1 MSADSVRNSALWAAY
16 GDALGFITEF
26 VKKSEVLE
34 RHVGVGRV
42 VELLPWRRRVG
53 GRFGPEIELPAG
65 CYSDDTQLRL
75 ATSRAIQG
83 DGGFDVEAFAKV
95 ELPVWLSY
103 ALGAGKGSRAAASAL
118 GRTEVTWSTNFFS
131 SGSSRYVDG
140 GGNGAAMR
148 IQPHVWASSGGRDVH
163 DLLADVCRN
172 AVVTHGHPRGILG
185 AVFHALSLRLVML
198 RGLHLDMSALREVI
212 DWLPSV
218 VEIFKADAT
227 FGEVWL
233 DMWEHATGAS
243 FEREIGRCVEEVV
256 ADWEILT
263 RLARAGSSDAYREA
277 VLSLRGTDANV
288 RGSGTKTAL
297 LAGYLAWLYRDDP
310 QGGMVEAANCL
321 GSDTDTIA
329 TMAGALLGAVSE
341 GSPPSDVMDRSYISA
356 EADRLASI
364 ARGEVTSTFAYPDL
378 LRWSPPRAQI
388 DAVGVAAGRTVLAG
402 LGEARFLGE
411 SAVSADAHGDAEYR
425 WLGLSFGQTVLVRHR
440 MVLLELGAGMFPR
453 SAVKSTSRQKDMSGP
468 GEQRALF
475 GESHSGQGGEKGQYQ
490 RSGVRLREE
499 RMGGRRVSI
508 DEAFNRVV
516 GSNFDPELIGRFVL
530 ELSAGDEGVELA
542 VAFVAIVVKAR
553 RVRIRGPN

>member
-1 MSADSVRNSALWAAY
+1 MSSDNVKNSALWAAY
-16 GDALGFITEF
+16 GDALGFISEF
-26 VKKSEVLE
+26 VKNSEVLE

-42 VELLPWRRRVG
+42 VRPLSWRRRVG
-53 GRFGPEIELPAG
+53 GRFGPEIALPAG

-83 DGGFDVEAFAKV
+83 DGSFDVEAFAKV

-131 SGSSRYVDG
+131 SGNSRYVDG

-148 IQPHVWASSGGRDVH
+148 VQPHVWASSSKRDAH
-163 DLLADVCRN
+163 ELLADVCRN

-198 RGLHLDMSALREVI
+198 RGEHLDVPALREVI

-218 VEIFKADAT
+218 VGIFKADAAL
-227 FGEVWL
+227 GEVWL

-243 FEREIGRCVEEVV
+243 FEREIRRCVEEVV
-256 ADWEILT
+256 ADWEILA
-263 RLARAGSSDAYREA
+263 RLVKAGVSDSYREA
-277 VLSLRGTDANV
+277 VLSLRGTDATV
-288 RGSGTKTAL
+288 RGSGAKTAL
-297 LAGYLAWLYRDDP
+297 LAGYLAWQYRDDP
-310 QGGMVEAANCL
+310 QGGMVEAANCF

-329 TMAGALLGAVSE
+329 TMAGALWGAVC
-341 GSPPSDVMDRSYISA
+341 GTPPPSEVMDWSYISA

-364 ARGEVTSTFAYPDL
+364 ARGEVALTFAYPDL
-378 LRWSPPRAQI
+378 LRWSPPKAQI
-388 DAVGVAAGRTVLAG
+388 DAVGTAAGRTVLAG

-411 SAVSADAHGDAEYR
+411 SAVSADAHGEAEYR

-440 MVLLELGAGMFPR
+440 TVLLELGAGMLPR
-453 SAVKSTSRQKDMSGP
+453 AGVKMISRQKDLNVP

-475 GESHSGQGGEKGQYQ
+475 GEPHLGHGGEKGQNP
-490 RSGVRLREE
+490 RAGARLREE
-499 RMGGRRVSI
+499 RISGRRVSI

-530 ELSAGDEGVELA
+530 ELSAGDEGIEQA
-542 VAFVAIVVKAR
+542 VAFVAIVAKAR
-553 RVRIRGPN
+553 RVRIRSPS